1 MCLNRTWSRCS
12 AKQDLI
18 LNWFQNRVDLEMVH
32 KIGLGLE
39 LMPKQDLIF
48 LELVPKQD
56 LILNWCLSR
65 I

>member
-1 MCLNRTWSRCS
+1 MCLKRTWSQCS

-18 LNWFQNRVDLEMVH
+18 LNWSKIELDLEMVH

-56 LILNWCLSR
+56 LILNWC
-65 I
+65 IK

>member
-1 MCLNRTWSRCS
+1 MS
-12 AKQDLI
+12 KQNLVSV
-18 LNWFQNRVDLEMVH
+18 LSETGLDLELVH

-56 LILNWCLSR
+56 LILN
-65 I
+65 

>member
-1 MCLNRTWSRCS
+1 MS
-12 AKQDLI
+12 KQNLI
-18 LNWFQNRVDLEMVH
+18 SVLSETGLDLELVH

-56 LILNWCLSR
+56 LILNWYLKQDLVSCA
-65 I
+65 

>member
-1 MCLNRTWSRCS
+1 
-12 AKQDLI
+12 
-18 LNWFQNRVDLEMVH
+18 MVH

-56 LILNWCLSR
+56 LILNWCINRTLSHVPK
-65 I
+65 IGLSLMCLKQDLVPCA